1 MAQHAVHALDDAQR
15 HLVELA
21 YYRGYSHSELAIL
34 TGLPVGTVKS
44 RLRSAIDRMRS
55 HLGRPS

>member
-1 MAQHAVHALDDAQR
+1 MAQGAVQALDETQR

-44 RLRSAIDRMRS
+44 RLRAAIDRMRT
-55 HLGRPS
+55 HLGLQS